1 MRLLLPAIVTA
12 LAGLKLD
19 GESVDSYITPDPRWR
34 PYGTTHPCIGIHDAG
49 LSREEEAGEMV
60 EIIAAVELSGFVALT
75 EDGAESIT
83 GDTGVYALLD
93 EATELL
99 NNNLLGT
106 TDIQRVQ
113 IGEDSPSEIYQATED
128 TWLVRVS
135 RTLIYTIER
144 SNA

>member
-1 MRLLLPAIVTA
+1 MRILLQAIVTA
-12 LAGLKLD
+12 LATLELD
-19 GESVDSYITPDPRWR
+19 DEPVAAYITPDNRWR
-34 PYGTTHPCIGIHDAG
+34 PHGTTHPCVGVHDAG
-49 LSREEEAGEMV
+49 LSREEELGEMV
-60 EIIAAVELSGFVALT
+60 EIIAAVEISGFVALT
-75 EDGAESIT
+75 DDGESSIT

-99 NNNLLGT
+99 NNNLLGK

-113 IGEDSPSEIYQATED
+113 IGDDSPSEIYQASED

-144 SNA
+144 SIA